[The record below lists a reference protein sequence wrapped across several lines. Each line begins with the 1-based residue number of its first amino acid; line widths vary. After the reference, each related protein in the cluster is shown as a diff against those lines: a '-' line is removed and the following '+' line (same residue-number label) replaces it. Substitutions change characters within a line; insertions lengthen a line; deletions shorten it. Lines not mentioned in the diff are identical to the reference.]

1 MEKYEISNSLNH
13 SAIST
18 FVARKSIK
26 VNNLSGGQHFSNKNR
41 FENSML
47 ESNLCG
53 YSDAY
58 IVVKR
63 KVTVKCTND
72 VNKRITLHLNHAYQK
87 LITRS

>member
-41 FENSML
+41 FEKI
-47 ESNLCG
+47 LC
-53 YSDAY
+53 
-58 IVVKR
+58 
-63 KVTVKCTND
+63 
-72 VNKRITLHLNHAYQK
+72 
-87 LITRS
+87 

>member
-53 YSDAY
+53 YTDAY

-63 KVTVKCTND
+63 KVTVKCN
-72 VNKRITLHLNHAYQK
+72 NKRITLHLNHVYQK